1 MNTNTLLSHSFIQIR
16 RGWSFESEVFGTIY
30 KLLMSCFLLGSFA
43 FFGWFLDIM
52 IQQNAGNPFIILVS
66 SFLGLGLMEM
76 IFKITVERKHYS
88 NLSPYITLPI
98 KMWKLKIHNFV
109 GNLFKISN
117 FINFLFFT
125 TYFVK
130 QIIIADYSI
139 LNGLFYVCLIF
150 GLELFHES
158 LFNWFKSLTGLKS
171 IVSIIFYFVFYFG
184 VAALI
189 LSFSSEVEV
198 FVSQY
203 INSLILCL
211 LIVSVWCLVWIFH
224 SLQFN
229 NERRNA
235 VEDKTNS
242 IVGSWS
248 FSNMSIYTQLILK
261 NFLRGKTLKNFII
274 FFLMG
279 VIWIVNGYVQENEV
293 IKFMNIML
301 GLVCLLQV
309 FCMFSQPILS
319 YFSYYADGLTVLDHN
334 YYDGLLRSHYKIH
347 LIYSSIVTIIFAAV
361 TQRFYLSAT
370 MYMLNISL
378 FYFVQI
384 FPNVFGGVR
393 RINSNDPST
402 LTLKFNILDVLHS
415 IVLFGLSFLSVYLET
430 NIYFNL
436 SIIAVCLV
444 ILLKRNSCFNFIC
457 NKMKENRYDILA
469 KYRV

>member
-66 SFLGLGLMEM
+66 LFLGLGLMEM

-130 QIIIADYSI
+130 QIIIADYPI

-261 NFLRGKTLKNFII
+261 NFFRGKTLKNFII

-279 VIWIVNGYVQENEV
+279 VLWIANGYIQEKEGLQ
-293 IKFMNIML
+293 FMYIML
-301 GLVCLLQV
+301 GLVFLFQV

-319 YFSYYADGLTVLDHN
+319 YFSYYADGLSSLDSNYHN
-334 YYDGLLRSHYKIH
+334 NLLRNHYKIH
-347 LIYSSIVTIIFAAV
+347 LIYTAIVAIIFAAV
-361 TQRFYLSAT
+361 TQRFFLAAT
-370 MYMLNISL
+370 MFVLNISL
-378 FYFVQI
+378 FYFVQA
-384 FPNVFGGVR
+384 FQNVFGGVR
-393 RINSNDPST
+393 RINSNDLST
-402 LTLKFNILDVLHS
+402 IKTSFNLPDILYT
-415 IVLFGLSFLSVYLET
+415 IVMFGLSFLCVYLEN
-430 NIYFNL
+430 NIYYNI
-436 SIIAVCLV
+436 SIICVCLV
-444 ILLKRNSCFNFIC
+444 IFFKRNSCFNYIS
-457 NKMKENRYDILA
+457 NKMKENKYVNLA
-469 KYRV
+469 KYRK